1 MQKHQTKKSSK
12 AKVKKQSSGS
22 LYAMLAVIETI
33 RPDLAVTIQS
43 LRHNLN
49 NDDVDTINK
58 MYNRKLYPEQEVY
71 YAQVRNH
78 DNCKAKTSLNVYES
92 AILHLLISC
101 MSQSGYV
108 SVPVPVIC
116 DELAIKSPKTV
127 RKAIQ
132 TLLKRDLIRV
142 YRQSTRHESIIYMIN
157 PLVANSGKN
166 FKAAL
171 DYKTEQYK
179 KLPEYEISETINK
192 TVRKSAYIKIATDE
206 TDERL
211 TYGTLVDTQQSISKD
226 EEKEL
231 ISQQQIPIPTK
242 EDHQDSDIPDGLD
255 TNVDTTDIDELF
267 IKQ

>member
-1 MQKHQTKKSSK
+1 MQKRQTKKSSK
-12 AKVKKQSSGS
+12 SSKKKPSGS
-22 LYAMLAVIETI
+22 LHAMLTVIETI
-33 RPDLAVTIQS
+33 RPDLSVTVQS
-43 LRHNLN
+43 LKHNLN
-49 NDDVDTINK
+49 QDDVDAINK
-58 MYNRKLYPEQEVY
+58 MYNRKLYPEQEIY
-71 YAQVRNH
+71 YAQIRNH
-78 DNCKAKTSLNVYES
+78 DHCKAKTNLNVYES

-171 DYKTEQYK
+171 DYKAEQYK
-179 KLPEYEISETINK
+179 KLPEYEVTETIK
-192 TVRKSAYIKIATDE
+192 HALRKSAYIKITSDTE
-206 TDERL
+206 ESENL
-211 TYGTLVDTQQSISKD
+211 TYGTLVDSQQLLDKSES
-226 EEKEL
+226 KEL
-231 ISQQQIPIPTK
+231 ISQQQILPTK
-242 EDHQDSDIPDGLD
+242 EEDHPDSNIPDGLD
-255 TNVDTTDIDELF
+255 TNADTNDIDELF
-267 IKQ
+267 N

>member
-12 AKVKKQSSGS
+12 AKAKKQPSGS
-22 LYAMLAVIETI
+22 LHAMLTVIETI
-33 RPDLAVTIQS
+33 RPDLAVTVQS

-108 SVPVPVIC
+108 SVSVPIIC

-132 TLLKRDLIRV
+132 TLLRRDIMRI
-142 YRQSTRHESIIYMIN
+142 YRNSSRHSSIIYMIN
-157 PLVANSGKN
+157 PLVANSGK
-166 FKAAL
+166 
-171 DYKTEQYK
+171 
-179 KLPEYEISETINK
+179 
-192 TVRKSAYIKIATDE
+192 
-206 TDERL
+206 
-211 TYGTLVDTQQSISKD
+211 TY
-226 EEKEL
+226 
-231 ISQQQIPIPTK
+231 
-242 EDHQDSDIPDGLD
+242 
-255 TNVDTTDIDELF
+255 
-267 IKQ
+267 

>member
-1 MQKHQTKKSSK
+1 MQKRQTKKSSK
-12 AKVKKQSSGS
+12 SSKKKPSGS
-22 LYAMLAVIETI
+22 LHAMLTVIETI
-33 RPDLAVTIQS
+33 RPDLALTVQS
-43 LRHNLN
+43 LKHNLN
-49 NDDVDTINK
+49 QDDVDAINK
-58 MYNRKLYPEQEVY
+58 MYNRKLYPEQEIY
-71 YAQVRNH
+71 YAQIRNH
-78 DNCKAKTSLNVYES
+78 DHCKAKTNLNVYES

-171 DYKTEQYK
+171 DYKAEQYK
-179 KLPEYEISETINK
+179 KLPEYEVTETIK
-192 TVRKSAYIKIATDE
+192 HALRKSAYIKIATDE
-206 TDERL
+206 ADERL
-211 TYGTLVDTQQSISKD
+211 TYGTLVDTQQSISRD

-255 TNVDTTDIDELF
+255 TNVDDTTDIDELF
-267 IKQ
+267 S

>member
-1 MQKHQTKKSSK
+1 MQKHQTKKSS
-12 AKVKKQSSGS
+12 KVKKQSSGS
-22 LYAMLAVIETI
+22 LYAMLTVIETI

-108 SVPVPVIC
+108 SIPVPVIC

-127 RKAIQ
+127 RKAVQ

-179 KLPEYEISETINK
+179 KLPEYEVTETIK
-192 TVRKSAYIKIATDE
+192 HALRKSAYIKITSDTE
-206 TDERL
+206 ESENL
-211 TYGTLVDTQQSISKD
+211 TYGTLVDSQQLLGKSES
-226 EEKEL
+226 KEL
-231 ISQQQIPIPTK
+231 ISQQRILPTK
-242 EDHQDSDIPDGLD
+242 EEDHQDSDIPDGLD
-255 TNVDTTDIDELF
+255 TNADTNDIDELF
-267 IKQ
+267 N